1 MAITSIYYRKSTYLY
16 KHERRYVYMKEVEL
30 MTSLRLIKVMY
41 FGNEI
46 NENTYLK
53 IREKYKEYIDFLPL
67 KTVDGEVMNND
78 K

>member
-1 MAITSIYYRKSTYLY
+1 
-16 KHERRYVYMKEVEL
+16 MKEVEL